1 MLLMAQEHVRNF
13 GIESIPQLIDQNED
27 QICQVLQQSQIQVGN
42 GDQNKLSDEMKQ
54 IIIEEIKSSIEEKW
68 IIIN

>member
-13 GIESIPQLIDQNED
+13 GIESIPQLIDQNEA

-68 IIIN
+68 KIIN